1 MLSENEWQET
11 FQKDLV
17 YLIEND
23 TDVIGSLSCEK
34 KGDTHVYISGLVIK
48 PSFQNKGFG
57 KQILVYLLEEL
68 KNIQRIDLVT
78 HPDNHVAL
86 TLYKS
91 LGFTVESRKEN
102 YYGDGEPRFVLSLI
116 RI

>member
-1 MLSENEWQET
+1 MTVLQLWSATSLDIPILLEIENSVSGGSIYSPMLSENEWQET

-48 PSFQNKGFG
+48 PSF
-57 KQILVYLLEEL
+57 
-68 KNIQRIDLVT
+68 
-78 HPDNHVAL
+78 
-86 TLYKS
+86 
-91 LGFTVESRKEN
+91 
-102 YYGDGEPRFVLSLI
+102 
-116 RI
+116 